1 MSYQI
6 KQSYFESHF
15 NNDNNEYALEG
26 GYYTRTIAETDAG
39 LVLGWD
45 DTNDDL
51 TLSYTISP
59 NNDGF
64 SIGGGEFI
72 RLVEQ
77 DVSPDS

>member
-1 MSYQI
+1 MSYRI
-6 KQSYFESHF
+6 EQSYFESYF
-15 NNDNNEYALEG
+15 NNDQNEYTLEG
-26 GYYTRTIAETDAG
+26 GYYTRTISEFDTG

-59 NNDGF
+59 NNDGH

-72 RLVEQ
+72 RLVNQ
-77 DVSPDS
+77 DVSR